1 MERRTALRVPVNL
14 FMNQYVMDQP
24 FRSLVTS
31 LSSTGLYTR
40 RLILP
45 YDRASRIVTLEIPL
59 PGTTDSV
66 VARGEVAYDAFDPNF
81 HETGIRFADM
91 PKKHRRMVRDYV
103 ESRRVSILRKMMT
116 SIRARLAGH
125 EFVSV

>member
-1 MERRTALRVPVNL
+1 MERRTALRVPVNI

-31 LSSTGLYTR
+31 LSTSGVYTR

-45 YDRASRIVTLEIPL
+45 YDRPSRVVTLELQL
-59 PGTTDSV
+59 PGTTDSI

-81 HETGIRFADM
+81 HETGIHFAEM
-91 PKKHRRMVRDYV
+91 PRKYRRMVRDFV
-103 ESRRVSILRKMMT
+103 EHKRVDILRKMMS
-116 SIRARLAGH
+116 SIRARLSGR
-125 EFVSV
+125 EYTVV

>member
-1 MERRTALRVPVNL
+1 MERRTALRIPVSL

-31 LSSTGLYTR
+31 LSASGLYTR

-45 YDRASRIVTLEIPL
+45 YDRASRVVTLEIPL
-59 PGTTDSV
+59 PGTTDSI

-91 PKKHRRMVRDYV
+91 PRKHRRMVRDFV
-103 ESRRVSILRKMMT
+103 EHKRVDILRRMMS

-125 EFVSV
+125 EFTAV

>member
-1 MERRTALRVPVNL
+1 
-14 FMNQYVMDQP
+14 MNQYVMDQP